1 MRTNSNGSMMTMVF
15 RSSVCPVSAIVA
27 PSLCSPPTSQ
37 RTTMPL
43 ATHDGDRGSV
53 EDKTT
58 RPSWVGP
65 DNDAEED
72 EDDENPTTTRIR
84 RRRQT
89 TTAMTR
95 TIRLAL
101 AAVAV
106 GSLRSFL
113 ADRRHRADGG
123 GKSSGSSSGIII
135 IAVSSG
141 PPVSD
146 ASRSSPSVSI
156 QMEPPRSG
164 KDDETAALNATSSS
178 SASHVVTAT
187 AEEEYDDDEIG
198 TSTSSSIATTISSSS
213 SMCSCLH
220 SFSNRTCCARTV
232 LRAHKFGHVLAAEW
246 FDGLRRSGHLD
257 LTLTIEPATLPSSSS
272 KSSND
277 YRHVV
282 FVRNY
287 VEAFV
292 SGYLYHKTGRECWLD
307 PDGYPN
313 GKPLSRQFNL
323 YWGAPVK
330 IAQHRHSRFGVI
342 PPRHNR
348 SLCEY
353 LADETEQDGMK
364 VYVAVALDRW
374 YSGLKEYL
382 ERTKMASIVPGSS
395 SLGTRSYFVCLED
408 ASDPRYQKDWYD
420 AAMDHLYPGSA
431 VDGGGRY
438 AHPFPQ
444 RPVAKAKGNA
454 HNQHAAY
461 HGSHATSHD
470 PDLRQRLTQLV
481 SELDRDVF
489 DGRVSAVDAMI
500 GCAGSGAGRTAP
512 KASLPRAP
520 H

>member
-1 MRTNSNGSMMTMVF
+1 
-15 RSSVCPVSAIVA
+15 
-27 PSLCSPPTSQ
+27 
-37 RTTMPL
+37 MPL
-43 ATHDGDRGSV
+43 AAHDSSKGAAG
-53 EDKTT
+53 DKTT
-58 RPSWVGP
+58 RPSWVAAP
-65 DNDAEED
+65 EDAADEEEED
-72 EDDENPTTTRIR
+72 DDENPSTTRR
-84 RRRQT
+84 LRQAT
-89 TTAMTR
+89 TVTR
-95 TIRLAL
+95 TFRLVL

-113 ADRRHRADGG
+113 TDNRRQSTDGGSVRGGVIGLSLVGPPRSDDASGSSALLEEGTATAANARDGG
-123 GKSSGSSSGIII
+123 GSGSSGARGS
-135 IAVSSG
+135 V
-141 PPVSD
+141 P
-146 ASRSSPSVSI
+146 PSVGSKV
-156 QMEPPRSG
+156 EPPSSG
-164 KDDETAALNATSSS
+164 KDDETTYPNSSNISSSSSGSS
-178 SASHVVTAT
+178 SASHVVVSPRD
-187 AEEEYDDDEIG
+187 DDDEEP
-198 TSTSSSIATTISSSS
+198 SSSALL
-213 SMCSCLH
+213 MCSCLH

-246 FDGLRRSGHLD
+246 FDKLRRSDNLD
-257 LTLTIEPATLPSSSS
+257 LTLTIDPTYLSPPSSS
-272 KSSND
+272 D

-287 VEAFV
+287 TDAFV

-313 GKPLSRQFNL
+313 GKPRSRQFNL

-353 LADETEQDGMK
+353 LADENEQDGMK
-364 VYVAVALDRW
+364 VYVAVALERW
-374 YSGLKEYL
+374 YSGLEEYL
-382 ERTKMASIVPGSS
+382 EHTKMARIVPGSS
-395 SLGTRSYFVCLED
+395 FGNRSYFVCLED
-408 ASDPRYQKDWYD
+408 ASDPRYEKDWYD

-438 AHPFPQ
+438 AHPFPK
-444 RPVAKAKGNA
+444 RAVAKAKGNA
-454 HNQHAAY
+454 QNQHAAY

-470 PDLRQRLTQLV
+470 PDLRERLTRLV

-489 DGRVSAVDAMI
+489 DHRIAAVDAMI

-512 KASLPRAP
+512 KEKGSSPRAP

>member
-1 MRTNSNGSMMTMVF
+1 MVF
-15 RSSVCPVSAIVA
+15 RSSVCLSCFRHRCAL
-27 PSLCSPPTSQ
+27 LCSPPTSQ

-43 ATHDGDRGSV
+43 ATHGGDRGSV

-65 DNDAEED
+65 DSDAEED
-72 EDDENPTTTRIR
+72 QDDENPTTTTTTTTRIR

-89 TTAMTR
+89 TTTVMTR

-113 ADRRHRADGG
+113 TDRRHRADGG
-123 GKSSGSSSGIII
+123 GKSGSSSGIIV
-135 IAVSSG
+135 IALSSG

-146 ASRSSPSVSI
+146 ASGSSPSVSI
-156 QMEPPRSG
+156 QMEPPSSG
-164 KDDETAALNATSSS
+164 KDDETAARNATTTS

-187 AEEEYDDDEIG
+187 AEEEYDDGVDDDEIG
-198 TSTSSSIATTISSSS
+198 TSTSSSSSIATSS

-246 FDGLRRSGHLD
+246 FDKLRRSDNLD
-257 LTLTIEPATLPSSSS
+257 LTLTIDPATLPSSSLEDT
-272 KSSND
+272 D

-282 FVRNY
+282 FVRNFT
-287 VEAFV
+287 EAFV
-292 SGYLYHKTGRECWLD
+292 SGYLYHKSGRECWLD

-313 GKPLSRQFNL
+313 GKPMSRQFNL
-323 YWGAPVK
+323 YWGAQIR
-330 IAQHRHSRFGVI
+330 IAQDRHPRFGPF
-342 PPRHNR
+342 PPKHNR

-353 LADETEQDGMK
+353 LADEAELDGMK
-364 VYVAVALDRW
+364 VYVAFALERW

-382 ERTKMASIVPGSS
+382 EQTKTTRTVEGSS
-395 SLGTRSYFVCLED
+395 FGYRFYFVCLED
-408 ASDPRYQKDWYD
+408 ASDPRYAKDWYD

-431 VDGGGRY
+431 RDGGGRY
-438 AHPFPQ
+438 AHPYPQ

-470 PDLRQRLTQLV
+470 PDLRQRLTRLV

-489 DGRVSAVDAMI
+489 DGRIAAVDAMI
-500 GCAGSGAGRTAP
+500 GCNGGSSGGGAGVGTARTAGSERV
-512 KASLPRAP
+512 P